1 MSGLYT
7 RWTEGRPDVAKYAY
21 VVRSKTDV
29 RTGPGPDAEPT
40 GRVLEADQRIEV
52 SERRTLE
59 DAQTF
64 LKLADAAGGW
74 VDAAAAEEVA
84 LPKPVAYEPITTFAF
99 DWDDRK
105 GRVTVYLTLPGVHE
119 LPEGSVQADFG
130 ERSLDLRVHGGVNQR
145 LLVPELYDVI
155 VPARCRCRVKKDKVV
170 LLLKTG
176 PPVVPSAR
184 GEACRAPRPG
194 RVGREPRAV
203 SAWFFVVS
211 LPAAIHLTSLPLASS
226 RARKQ
231 IVHDVARRHCRALAA
246 GAAPSPQHRPRSL
259 LFADLSIA
267 ARRSLSIKLFQWPGV
282 RRSEAFR

>member
-130 ERSLDLRVHGGVNQR
+130 ERSLDLRGHGGVNQR

-176 PPVVPSAR
+176 PPVVPF
-184 GEACRAPRPG
+184 
-194 RVGREPRAV
+194 
-203 SAWFFVVS
+203 SAWQK
-211 LPAAIHLTSLPLASS
+211 LSS
-226 RARKQ
+226 
-231 IVHDVARRHCRALAA
+231 
-246 GAAPSPQHRPRSL
+246 GAADPVEWGANPERGRSGL
-259 LFADLSIA
+259 
-267 ARRSLSIKLFQWPGV
+267 
-282 RRSEAFR
+282 